1 MHFLPRK
8 HVQLAGHDIP
18 AENTSLIHKTTANI
32 RRLLPESLS
41 PADFVLYV
49 LALAGCYILFQQ
61 TDLFHTS
68 SSSYAYLNG
77 HIADYYDYNS
87 KIIVGDDPFYLPL
100 IYVIFA
106 IWNIPLKFLGLM
118 HDVAAGGVTLT
129 VPELAWTKL
138 LIVVFYFA
146 TAHVMFLIGRSLSGQ
161 PQRAKSIAVIF
172 ATSPI
177 AVFGVLIFG
186 QYDIIGV
193 FFTMVGFYFYIKRDY
208 WKFSLFFSLAISLKM
223 FPLVA
228 FLPLLLLVEKRILHI
243 VKYGAVA
250 LTATALQIILYYPS
264 TAFRNDFFSVA
275 SGRMSILAEL
285 NLSPVNSSPYLIT
298 LLTVICI
305 YAYIKEVDLE
315 AEQYRTAINLSL
327 LSYAVLFSTV
337 FWHPQWL
344 LMIVPYFAL
353 TNLFIRDAWKSYL
366 LDIAGMFAFIYIT
379 VNQWENNVDVA
390 MLSHGLLRSWFTY
403 IPLSTRQLFLPQF
416 TYIFMGVF
424 FVYLFSPLLIQWFQG
439 ADLRGQSAV
448 KELHTSNSY
457 LRARF
462 YVGLAIFVIPA
473 LFCALAPKKIAQRL
487 DPSAYMISGLAVE
500 SADTQVGDINRN
512 NFFRQSF
519 VAEQN
524 GLSVINLRLGTG
536 DRVQQCTALLTL
548 LDEGQN
554 IVAEREL
561 DCASIVDN
569 ALYSFDFEP
578 LAASKGKLF
587 YLEIHSNGTTRNSI
601 TAWKSS
607 QDVYPAGKLYKNGQE
622 QTGDLSVALFYE
634 R

>member
-1 MHFLPRK
+1 M
-8 HVQLAGHDIP
+8 
-18 AENTSLIHKTTANI
+18 IHKTTANI
-32 RRLLPESLS
+32 RRLLPENLS

-49 LALAGCYILFQQ
+49 LTLVGCYLLFQQ

-87 KIIVGDDPFYLPL
+87 RVIVGDDPFYLPL
-100 IYVIFA
+100 IYIIFA
-106 IWNIPLKFLGLM
+106 IWNIPLKGLGLM
-118 HDVAAGGVTLT
+118 HEVAAGGVSLT
-129 VPELAWTKL
+129 IPELAWTKL

-146 TAHVMFLIGRSLSGQ
+146 TAYMMFLLGRSLTGQ
-161 PQRAKSIAVIF
+161 SQWAKSIAVIF

-177 AVFGVLIFG
+177 AVFGAFIFG

-193 FFTMVGFYFYIKRDY
+193 FFTMVGFYFYMKRDY

-223 FPLVA
+223 FPLVV
-228 FLPLLLLVEKRILHI
+228 FLPLLLLAEKRIVQIL
-243 VKYGAVA
+243 KYGSVA
-250 LTATALQIILYYPS
+250 LAATLLQILVYYPS

-275 SGRMSILAEL
+275 GARISFLAEL
-285 NLSPVNSSPYLIT
+285 DLSPVNSSPYLII

-315 AEQYRTAINLSL
+315 AEQYKTAINLSL

-344 LMIVPYFAL
+344 LMIVPFFAL
-353 TNLFIRDAWKSYL
+353 AHLFIRDTWKSHL

-403 IPLSTRQLFLPQF
+403 IPLSTRQVFLPQF

-424 FVYLFSPLLIQWFQG
+424 FVYLFSPLLIQWFQST
-439 ADLRGQSAV
+439 DRRGQNAV
-448 KELHTSNSY
+448 EELGDSNSY
-457 LRARF
+457 LRTRF

-473 LFCALAPKKIAQRL
+473 LFCALAPKEIAQRL
-487 DPSAYMISGLAVE
+487 DPSAYMVSGLAVE
-500 SADTQVGDINRN
+500 PVDTQVGDINRN
-512 NFFRQSF
+512 NSLQQSF
-519 VAEQN
+519 IAEQDR
-524 GLSVINLRLGTG
+524 LSVINVRLGTL
-536 DRVQQCTALLTL
+536 DRVNQCTAMLTL

-561 DCASIVDN
+561 DCASIIDN

-578 LAASKGKLF
+578 IAVSKGKLF
-587 YLEIHSNGTTRNSI
+587 YLEIHSNGTARNSI
-601 TAWKSS
+601 TVWKSS
-607 QDVYPAGKLYKNGQE
+607 QDVYRAGRLYKNGEE
-622 QTGDLSVALFYE
+622 QTGDLSIALFYE